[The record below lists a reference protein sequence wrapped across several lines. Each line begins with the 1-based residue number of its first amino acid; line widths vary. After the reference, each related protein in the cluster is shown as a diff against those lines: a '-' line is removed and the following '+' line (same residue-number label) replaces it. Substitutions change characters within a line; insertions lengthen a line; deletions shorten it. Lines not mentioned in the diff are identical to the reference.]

1 MLDANLVERLVIT
14 IPNSLEIVT
23 GLALNIVDSF
33 GGISILKKHKK
44 MEVGDVLVEK
54 TTRTVFYLVTRDR
67 TNKSSLDNLANYF
80 TKLKEICSHKNIIIL
95 AFPKHGMGLDKLCW
109 TDVENLIKKTFSEEI
124 KCTIYT
130 NAIAIQE
137 NTSDLDINS
146 K

>member
-1 MLDANLVERLVIT
+1 M
-14 IPNSLEIVT
+14 
-23 GLALNIVDSF
+23 
-33 GGISILKKHKK
+33 K
-44 MEVGDVLVEK
+44 VGDVLVEK

-137 NTSDLDINS
+137 NTSDLDLNTKIKILQTQGVMIIS
-146 K
+146 RGAFGREEDVGEIKQ